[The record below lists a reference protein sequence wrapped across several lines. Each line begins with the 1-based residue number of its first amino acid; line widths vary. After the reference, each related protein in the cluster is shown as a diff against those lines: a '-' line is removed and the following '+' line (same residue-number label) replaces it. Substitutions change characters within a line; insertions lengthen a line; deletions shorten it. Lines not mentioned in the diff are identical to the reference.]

1 MIYAFILGYDIE
13 FGHTEAISLI
23 NENKFSEKTTGYI
36 AIGIFFN
43 ERTDFS
49 LFYICIETI
58 KRDLVSGNEVY
69 EALAISTLGNVSSR
83 QLAKETSPALVHKAL
98 SQDRMITTQVR
109 KKACA
114 CLLSFMRKDESIY
127 DYQTWMDGFSY
138 LLTSNNLGLLLS
150 TTTLMLGT
158 IKLKGAQGFDQFIG
172 PLINI
177 FKKMHD
183 YAQEYFYY
191 MTPCPWLQIK
201 IFQIL

>member
-1 MIYAFILGYDIE
+1 MGYDIE

-49 LFYICIETI
+49 LFYNCIETI

-98 SQDRMITTQVR
+98 S
-109 KKACA
+109 
-114 CLLSFMRKDESIY
+114 
-127 DYQTWMDGFSY
+127 
-138 LLTSNNLGLLLS
+138 
-150 TTTLMLGT
+150 
-158 IKLKGAQGFDQFIG
+158 
-172 PLINI
+172 
-177 FKKMHD
+177 
-183 YAQEYFYY
+183 
-191 MTPCPWLQIK
+191 
-201 IFQIL
+201 